1 MDPRPALPIRPL
13 FALWLLAAVA
23 LLLAGCATPVGVRP
37 LDRADTNRRLTEN
50 VLANESLSA
59 PTQQLLNRA
68 GITLEEVNM
77 LRGIAKSVDQ
87 SATAG
92 KALSKAN
99 NAAES

>member
-1 MDPRPALPIRPL
+1 MTIGFLDPKAPKKLIP
-13 FALWLLAAVA
+13 
-23 LLLAGCATPVGVRP
+23 
-37 LDRADTNRRLTEN
+37 RLN
-50 VLANESLSA
+50 
-59 PTQQLLNRA
+59 QLLNRA

>member
-1 MDPRPALPIRPL
+1 MRLSGEACIASAHRPL
-13 FALWLLAAVA
+13 FTLWLLAAVV

-68 GITLEEVNM
+68 GLTEQQ
-77 LRGIAKSVDQ
+77 RRDPAAAIA
-87 SATAG
+87 A
-92 KALSKAN
+92 
-99 NAAES
+99 